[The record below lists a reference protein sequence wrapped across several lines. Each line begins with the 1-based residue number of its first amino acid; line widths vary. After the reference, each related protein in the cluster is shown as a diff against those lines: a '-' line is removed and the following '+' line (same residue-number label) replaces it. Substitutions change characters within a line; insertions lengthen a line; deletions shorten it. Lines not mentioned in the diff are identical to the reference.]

1 VFPLVEIKRQA
12 LVLRIPIMWWARK
25 ADTEFLLQVELAQEG
40 ISQGEVG
47 DLGDPTSARADKN

>member
-1 VFPLVEIKRQA
+1 
-12 LVLRIPIMWWARK
+12 MWWARK